1 MSVFLSR
8 QCTRPDDWTKDRT
21 IMITI
26 PFSLS
31 TASWFSAAFVMTT
44 VVVAPMSL
52 RLSTSLVLAVLSKF
66 APVRLFASCSFYKE
80 FADGCDQILNCM
92 ALQYL
97 HNEVVSSIA
106 VVMIIPAIGISLM
119 GMQLER

>member
-1 MSVFLSR
+1 
-8 QCTRPDDWTKDRT
+8 
-21 IMITI
+21 MITI

-31 TASWFSAAFVMTT
+31 TASWFSAVFIMTT

-66 APVRLFASCSFYKE
+66 APVRLLASYLLASCSFSKE

-92 ALQYL
+92 ALEYL
-97 HNEVVSSIA
+97 HNGVVSSIA
-106 VVMIIPAIGISLM
+106 VLMIISAIGISLM
-119 GMQLER
+119 RMQLER